1 MLGNRNKI
9 CIALLAIALLF
20 VMGLHPS
27 SGEEKKPVFDVITI
41 DAAITPPIARYIVQ
55 TIDQSL
61 SDGSD
66 GLIILLD
73 TPGGLDLAMRDIV
86 KGILNSPIP
95 VIVFVH
101 PSGAR
106 AASAGVIITIA
117 AHVAAMVPGTNIG
130 AAHPVALGGGKMDET
145 MIKKVENDFVAYAQS
160 IAKKRGRDEKWVE
173 QAIRESESITA
184 EEALKHN
191 VIDFVAVDIKQL
203 LEKVDGKEITLP
215 SGKVTLKT
223 KGAVINQKKMGLRGK
238 ILMALSNPNI
248 AYLLLMIGL
257 AGLYFEFAHPGV
269 ILPGVIGGIS
279 LILAFYA
286 LQTLP
291 VNYAG
296 ILLIIF
302 GIILFIAEIK
312 IVSHGMLTVAGI
324 ISLVLGSIMLFE
336 SPVPALRV
344 SLKVMIPTIVI
355 TSSFFAGVVTLALK
369 AQMRKPVTGLEGMIG
384 EEGDAIT
391 VVNKDG
397 KVFVK
402 GEYWN
407 AFSRKL
413 VKKGERVRVVGVK
426 GLKVE
431 VEEAESKKEDN

>member
-1 MLGNRNKI
+1 MIFVISLF
-9 CIALLAIALLF
+9 F
-20 VMGLHPS
+20 VMGLNPS
-27 SGEEKKPVFDVITI
+27 SGEEKGPVFDVITI
-41 DAAITPPIARYIVQ
+41 DAAITPPIAKYIVQ
-55 TIDQSL
+55 TIDRS
-61 SDGSD
+61 SNEGSD

-95 VIVFVH
+95 VIVFVS

-117 AHVAAMVPGTNIG
+117 AHVAAMTPGTNIG

-145 MIKKVENDFVAYAQS
+145 MIRKVENDFVAYAQS
-160 IAKKRGRDEKWVE
+160 IAKKRGRSEKWVE
-173 QAIRESESITA
+173 QAVRESESITA
-184 EEALKHN
+184 EEALKQN
-191 VIDFVAVDIKQL
+191 VIDFIAVDIKQL
-203 LEKVDGKEITLP
+203 LEKMDEKEIILP
-215 SGKVTLKT
+215 LGKVVLKT
-223 KGAVINQKKMGLRGK
+223 KGATINQKEMGLRGK
-238 ILMALSNPNI
+238 ILTALSNPNI

-344 SLKVMIPTIVI
+344 SLTVMIPTVVV
-355 TSSFFAGVVTLALK
+355 TSLFFAGVITLALK

-391 VVNKDG
+391 EVHKDG

-407 AFSRKL
+407 AFSREL
-413 VKKGERVRVVGVK
+413 VEKSKKVRVIGVK

-431 VEEAESKKEDN
+431 VEEAESKKEE

>member
-1 MLGNRNKI
+1 MIFVISLF
-9 CIALLAIALLF
+9 F
-20 VMGLHPS
+20 VMGLNPS
-27 SGEEKKPVFDVITI
+27 SGEEKGPVFDVITI
-41 DAAITPPIARYIVQ
+41 DAAITPPIAKYIVQ
-55 TIDQSL
+55 TIDRS
-61 SDGSD
+61 SNEGSD

-95 VIVFVH
+95 VIVFVS

-117 AHVAAMVPGTNIG
+117 AHVAAMTPGTNIG

-160 IAKKRGRDEKWVE
+160 IAKKRGRSEKWVE
-173 QAIRESESITA
+173 QAVRESESITA
-184 EEALKHN
+184 EEALKQN
-191 VIDFVAVDIKQL
+191 VIDFIAVDIKQL
-203 LEKVDGKEITLP
+203 LEKMDNKEIILP
-215 SGKVTLKT
+215 SGKVVLKT
-223 KGAVINQKKMGLRGK
+223 KGATINQKEMGLRGK
-238 ILMALSNPNI
+238 ILTALSNPNI

-344 SLKVMIPTIVI
+344 SLTVMIPTVVI
-355 TSSFFAGVVTLALK
+355 TSLFFAGVITLALK

-391 VVNKDG
+391 EVHKDG

-407 AFSRKL
+407 AFSREL
-413 VKKGERVRVVGVK
+413 VEKGKKVRVIGVK

-431 VEEAESKKEDN
+431 VEEVESKKEE